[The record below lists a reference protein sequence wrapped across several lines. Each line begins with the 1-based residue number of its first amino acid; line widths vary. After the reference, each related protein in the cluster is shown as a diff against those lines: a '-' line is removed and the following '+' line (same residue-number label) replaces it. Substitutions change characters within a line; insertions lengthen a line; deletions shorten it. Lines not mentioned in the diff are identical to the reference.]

1 MKPVYNTIALYVILM
16 AMITGIAEAQNV
28 EIKKSLPGKETPA
41 AEIDSQKVEMIIEFG
56 RESLVKGEMDT
67 ARDYFDRVMYF
78 ADSLNFDYARQLSLY
93 GYGDLYLVQQKFDSA
108 ETVLTEAAEL
118 NPGASLQSKIKNL
131 LATTYR
137 FQGDNQRA
145 IALYK
150 EILAAT
156 DTTAE
161 ARTAAGIAQNMGDAY
176 MNLGATAEAFQNY
189 DKAISF
195 GEQAKD
201 SLFLATSLNNI
212 GESHNSINEYDKAS
226 YYLERGLEISKAID
240 FKPGQLRV
248 LLNLGNTRSS
258 QSRFQEAE
266 SLYAEALE
274 LSEKVRPDTPPVQI
288 QYNLGELYHRMNR
301 FDDAETYFQMSLDN
315 SMKSGIPQGI
325 YYNSTGLGNLEIAR
339 NNTANAISRYTTALE
354 IARKMDNPPFLQT
367 AHEKLY
373 ELHKKQ
379 DDYEEAL
386 VHLEAFRSISDSMK
400 TEERERMLAD
410 YKTRL
415 EVQRKD
421 QLNAALEAD
430 KTAQQ
435 AQLQLQYWFLGLG
448 ALVIAV
454 VGIFAALLFKSNR
467 EKNKINRQLKDQKK
481 QLEETNEIKDKLFSI
496 VAHDLRTPL
505 SAMTGILE
513 LVREQ
518 TLSKEEIRELF
529 TEMEFSLQQNMNVME
544 NLLVWAK
551 QQMSGLNVEIRTL
564 KAKEV
569 VDEIVEAYKFNARQK
584 QISLKN
590 KLSENLEVLGD
601 YDLFKLVV
609 RNLISNSI
617 KFSEAG
623 DEIVIDTKI
632 KDEEVLFEVRDTGVG
647 IPEKIQAKIFS
658 DGMHSSKG
666 TRQEKGSGLG
676 LTLCKESVEKQGG
689 RIYFESTEG
698 KGTTFYFTLPASK
711 EREQAVET
719 ADMST
724 SVE

>member
-1 MKPVYNTIALYVILM
+1 MKTAFNTIILFAISMAVI
-16 AMITGIAEAQNV
+16 AGIAEAQNV
-28 EIKKSLPGKETPA
+28 EIKRSLPGRETPA
-41 AEIDSQKVEMIIEFG
+41 AEIDSQKVEMLIEYG

-67 ARDYFDRVMYF
+67 ARVYFDRVMYL

-93 GYGDLYLVQQKFDSA
+93 GLGDLYLVQQKFDSA
-108 ETVLTEAAEL
+108 ETVLTEAAGL
-118 NPGASLQSKIKNL
+118 NPGITLQSKIKNL
-131 LATTYR
+131 LATSYR

-145 IALYK
+145 IDLYK
-150 EILAAT
+150 EVLAAT

-161 ARTAAGIAQNMGDAY
+161 ARTAAGIAQNLGDAY

-195 GEQAKD
+195 GEKAKD
-201 SLFLATSLNNI
+201 SLLLATSLNNI
-212 GESHNSINEYDKAS
+212 GESHNRINEYDKAA

-266 SLYAEALE
+266 KLYAEALE
-274 LSEKVRPDTPPVQI
+274 LSKKVRPDTPPVQI
-288 QYNLGELYHRMNR
+288 QYNLGELYYRMGR
-301 FDDAETYFQMSLDN
+301 HDDAETYFQMSLDN

-325 YYNSTGLGNLEIAR
+325 YYNSTGLGNVEIAR
-339 NNTANAISRYTTALE
+339 NNIVNAISRYITALE
-354 IARKMDNPPFLQT
+354 TARKLNNPPFIQA

-373 ELHKKQ
+373 ELNKKQ
-379 DDYEEAL
+379 GDYEAAL
-386 VHLEAFRSISDSMK
+386 NHLEAFRSISDSLK
-400 TEERERMLAD
+400 TEESDRMLAD

-421 QLNAALEAD
+421 QLNTALEAE

-454 VGIFAALLFKSNR
+454 VGIFAALLFKANR

-481 QLEETNEIKDKLFSI
+481 RLEEANDVKDKLFSI

-518 TLSKEEIRELF
+518 ALSEEEMRELF
-529 TEMEFSLQQNMNVME
+529 REMEFSLQQNMNVME

-551 QQMSGLNVEIRTL
+551 QQMSGLNVEIRPL

-569 VDEIVEAYKFNARQK
+569 VDEILEAYKFNARHK

-590 KLSENLEVLGD
+590 KLESNLEVLGD
-601 YDLFKLVV
+601 YDLFKLVI

-617 KFSEAG
+617 KFSEPG
-623 DEIVIDTKI
+623 NEIVIDAKI
-632 KDEEVLFEVRDTGVG
+632 KDEAVLFEVRDRGVG
-647 IPEKIQAKIFS
+647 IPEEIQTKIFS
-658 DGMHSSKG
+658 DGMHSRKG

-689 RIYFESTEG
+689 GIYFESTEG
-698 KGTTFYFTLPASK
+698 KGTTFYFTLPAFQEE
-711 EREQAVET
+711 ERIPDTVN
-719 ADMST
+719 
-724 SVE
+724 

>member
-1 MKPVYNTIALYVILM
+1 MKPVFNTIALYVILM
-16 AMITGIAEAQNV
+16 AMITGIAEAQNI
-28 EIKKSLPGKETPA
+28 EIKKSFPGKETPA
-41 AEIDSQKVEMIIEFG
+41 AEIDSQKVEMMIEYG
-56 RESLVKGEMDT
+56 RESLVRGEMDT
-67 ARDYFDRVMYF
+67 ARVYFDRVMYL

-93 GYGDLYLVQQKFDSA
+93 GFGDLYLVQQKFDSA
-108 ETVLTEAAEL
+108 ETVLTEAAGL

-131 LATTYR
+131 LATSYR

-145 IALYK
+145 IELYK
-150 EILAAT
+150 EVLAVT

-161 ARTAAGIAQNMGDAY
+161 ARTAAGIAQNLGDAY

-248 LLNLGNTRSS
+248 FLNLGNTRSS

-266 SLYAEALE
+266 SLYSEALE
-274 LSEKVRPDTPPVQI
+274 LSKKVRPDTPPIQI
-288 QYNLGELYHRMNR
+288 QYNLGELYHRMSR
-301 FDDAETYFQMSLDN
+301 LDEAETYFQISLDN

-354 IARKMDNPPFLQT
+354 IARKLDNPPFLQT

-379 DDYEEAL
+379 DDYEAAL
-386 VHLEAFRSISDSMK
+386 GHLEAFRSISDSMK
-400 TEERERMLAD
+400 TEEREHMLAD

-421 QLNAALEAD
+421 QMNKTLEAE
-430 KTAQQ
+430 KAAQQ
-435 AQLQLQYWFLGLG
+435 ARLELQYWFLGLG

-481 QLEETNEIKDKLFSI
+481 QLEEAIDVKDKLFSI

-518 TLSKEEIRELF
+518 TLSEEEMRELF

-551 QQMSGLNVEIRTL
+551 QQMSGLNVGIRSL

-569 VDEIVEAYKFNARQK
+569 VDEILEAYKFNARHK
-584 QISLKN
+584 QINLKN
-590 KLSENLEVLGD
+590 KLSENLEVFGD
-601 YDLFKLVV
+601 YDLFKLVI

-623 DEIVIDTKI
+623 DEIVVGATTE
-632 KDEEVLFEVRDTGVG
+632 DEEVLFEVRDTGVG
-647 IPEKIQAKIFS
+647 IPEKMQAKIFS
-658 DGMHSSKG
+658 DGMYSQKG

-711 EREQAVET
+711 EGEQVTET

-724 SVE
+724 S